1 MPKSQKSNKNINIG
15 RLYGSSEYRDPQ
27 TQLEIRSD
35 VIIKCQTIYKGF
47 PSSNNPHS
55 YQNGHEQEHDDATI
69 IVSHSRKKEKFVSGK
84 SRSTISTGW

>member
-15 RLYGSSEYRDPQ
+15 RLYGSSEYRDQQ
-27 TQLEIRSD
+27 TQFEIRSD
-35 VIIKCQTIYKGF
+35 VIIKCQTIFKGF
-47 PSSNNPHS
+47 PFSNNPHS

-69 IVSHSRKKEKFVSGK
+69 IVSYSRKKEKFVSGK